1 MSEDLR
7 HLIQSDIK
15 NRVFQIQ
22 QILADKLNTYK
33 GRGNVYIDD
42 NIQEIQKLFK
52 EEEIRKED

>member
-1 MSEDLR
+1 VFEDLK
-7 HLIQSDIK
+7 HLIQSDIE

-22 QILADKLNTYK
+22 QMLADKLNTYK

>member
-1 MSEDLR
+1 ME
-7 HLIQSDIK
+7 

-22 QILADKLNTYK
+22 QMLADKLNTYK